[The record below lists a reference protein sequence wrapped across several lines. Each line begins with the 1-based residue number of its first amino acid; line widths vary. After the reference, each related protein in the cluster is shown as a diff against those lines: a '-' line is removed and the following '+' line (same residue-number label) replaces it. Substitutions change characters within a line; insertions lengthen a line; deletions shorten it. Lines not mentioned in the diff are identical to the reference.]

1 MKYDKIVAM
10 NQEKSR
16 RNVAIVKKEIH
27 NMLERREQITITALA
42 KSTGFDRSFFYRN
55 LEARKVVVK
64 AISCQKTY
72 YNPDQVIINQNL
84 KEKTFDLQLENI
96 KLKSEVEKLRT
107 MNQQLNREI
116 ESYRMEENE

>member
-27 NMLERREQITITALA
+27 NMLERREQITITAIA

-55 LEARKVVVK
+55 LEARKAVAK
-64 AISCQKTY
+64 AITCQTTY
-72 YNPDQVIINQNL
+72 YNPDQVIINQKL
-84 KEKTFDLQLENI
+84 KEKTFDLQLEII
-96 KLKSEVEKLRT
+96 KLKLEVEKLRT
-107 MNQQLNREI
+107 RNQQLIREI
-116 ESYRMEENE
+116 ESYRVEESE